1 MKKELFNWAII
12 CMVAFVSI
20 GLASCSNDDDS
31 NDNESETI
39 DANAIFGTWQLVL
52 EEGFEDG
59 EYYSTD
65 RYIKDRRRYYHI
77 DKDGTCVEYFIRFA
91 DEQPWDITTMNYF
104 ALDVENKRI
113 KLQGSEWDELITLTK
128 NTMKVKSVYGPD
140 DEWWELQTFNKVSD
154 SVLDDIK

>member
-1 MKKELFNWAII
+1 MRKELFNWAII

-31 NDNESETI
+31 NDDNETI

-52 EEGFEDG
+52 EEGYDDEDD

-65 RYIKDRRRYYHI
+65 RSTKDRRRYYHI
-77 DKDGTCVEYFIRFA
+77 DKDGTCVEYFIRFGEGVNA
-91 DEQPWDITTMNYF
+91 RWSITNMSNY
-104 ALDVENKRI
+104 ALDAENKRI
-113 KLQGSEWDELITLTK
+113 RFDSSEWNELITLTSS
-128 NTMKVKSVYGPD
+128 TMKIKEIWDKS
-140 DEWWELQTFNKVSD
+140 WEITTYTKVDD